1 MELPWVRLAWMTKV
15 TELHMA
21 VKRGDL
27 PEMRRLLEYGAE
39 GKWRKFSNATI
50 EDWRRAAELIRARGG
65 VE

>member
-1 MELPWVRLAWMTKV
+1 MTKV